1 MRTILAEIRS
11 EGREEICPM
20 LTEIAVRKANA
31 AIGRLRSV
39 GDQGNSGAT
48 EFLEIAFELPHC
60 SNQFSNDA
68 TECYCRQ
75 ALLYCG

>member
-1 MRTILAEIRS
+1 
-11 EGREEICPM
+11 M

-39 GDQGNSGAT
+39 GDHGNSGAT
-48 EFLEIAFELPHC
+48 EFLEIASELPHC

-68 TECYCRQ
+68 TEGYCRQ
-75 ALLYCG
+75 ALLYCGKNTHAVGCCLQGN